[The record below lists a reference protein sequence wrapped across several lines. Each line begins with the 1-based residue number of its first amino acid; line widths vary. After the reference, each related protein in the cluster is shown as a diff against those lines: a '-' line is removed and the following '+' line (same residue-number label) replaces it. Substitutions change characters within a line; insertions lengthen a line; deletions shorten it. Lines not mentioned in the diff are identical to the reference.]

1 MAETAAGPLR
11 RALVTSI
18 AVAGSV
24 CLAGCGVASVLPTRS
39 PSASVSIPRP
49 TLSSTTSQAPEVT
62 ASPTVSAPSPTDTTT
77 STPTDT
83 PTPTQTT
90 AVTPTATPTA
100 SLAPSPTP
108 TTSGAATPAAD
119 QSSLGWLWVLLA
131 AAVVVA
137 LGLWWV
143 LARRSSERKAA
154 LEELVQQTRAEAE
167 LQLPPVLAHVD
178 AAVRGVAWPP
188 ARARLIEL
196 RSRWQSTA
204 ESTSDAGAKLR
215 HTAIADL
222 LANLV
227 VAIDAETEAMNQG
240 RDWSLLRPRVDELRA
255 SLIGQLAQAGGP
267 AATGGLAGPP
277 PGPPPG
283 PTL

>member
-83 PTPTQTT
+83 
-90 AVTPTATPTA
+90 
-100 SLAPSPTP
+100 PTP